1 MKLRLEEDK
10 NRMKIREMKE
20 KSYIQI
26 NQAKSMVAAVNRDMQ
41 KDQKNKRRQHS
52 MMINHFKTEN
62 ELELKRTVALSN
74 QFKQQNKD
82 HQVYSKLN
90 TYQGNREF
98 YSERIRD

>member
-41 KDQKNKRRQHS
+41 KDQKNKRR
-52 MMINHFKTEN
+52 
-62 ELELKRTVALSN
+62 
-74 QFKQQNKD
+74 
-82 HQVYSKLN
+82 
-90 TYQGNREF
+90 
-98 YSERIRD
+98 

>member
-52 MMINHFKTEN
+52 MMINQFKTEN
-62 ELELKRTVALSN
+62 ELELKRSVALSN
-74 QFKQQNKD
+74 
-82 HQVYSKLN
+82 
-90 TYQGNREF
+90 
-98 YSERIRD
+98 